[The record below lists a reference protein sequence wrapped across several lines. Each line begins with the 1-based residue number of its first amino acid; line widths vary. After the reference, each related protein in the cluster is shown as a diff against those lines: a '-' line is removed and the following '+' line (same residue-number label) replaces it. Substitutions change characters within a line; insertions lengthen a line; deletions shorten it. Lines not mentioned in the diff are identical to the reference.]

1 MTLDSDMTVRVR
13 FAPSPTG
20 YLHVGGGRTALYNY
34 LFARHNGGTFILRS
48 DDTDEARSTA
58 EFQNDIL
65 ESMRWLGL
73 DWDEGLEVGGR
84 FETYRQSER
93 LGRYQEVA
101 ARLVETGKAYYSF
114 ATQEQL
120 DQFRK
125 DAMAEGRA
133 PAYDGRYEPE
143 PDEAASRIAAG
154 ESATVRFAV
163 PRPGATTFTDIV
175 RDEVTF
181 DHVQVDDF
189 VILRSNG
196 TPTYHLAS
204 TVDDVDFGIT
214 HVIRGE
220 DLLSSTPKHILLTEA
235 MGAERATYSHLSL
248 LMGPDG
254 KKLSKRHGHTALKAY
269 RDEGYVAAA
278 MVNYLA
284 LLGWSP
290 GDDDTVISLDEM
302 VDRFDLNT
310 VSKNPAIFDTD
321 KLQWMNGVYIREMA
335 PSDFADAV
343 QPGVEAD
350 LGRDLNRDETAS
362 LREIA
367 AVVQERAK
375 LLTEV
380 PAQVGFLF
388 GDIEYD
394 ETSWQKVMVKEGA
407 DIAVAGAKERL
418 EALGEWSVESIEAV
432 LREMLET
439 LELSARKGFQPLRV
453 AISGSS
459 VSPPLFESIAVL
471 GRERTVARLGEALA
485 RIG

>member
-1 MTLDSDMTVRVR
+1 MSVRVR

-34 LFARHNGGTFILRS
+34 LFARGNDGTFILRS
-48 DDTDEARSTA
+48 DDTDAARSTA
-58 EFQNDIL
+58 EFQADIYDSL
-65 ESMRWLGL
+65 RWLGL
-73 DWDEGLEVGGR
+73 EWDEGIEVGGR

-93 LGRYQEVA
+93 LERYQEVA

-114 ATQEQL
+114 ATPEQL
-120 DQFRK
+120 DEFRK
-125 DAMAEGRA
+125 EAMAEGRA
-133 PAYDGRYEPE
+133 PAYDGRFEPTA
-143 PDEAASRIAAG
+143 DEAAARVAAG
-154 ESATVRFAV
+154 EAATVRFAV
-163 PRPGATTFTDIV
+163 PRPGETTFTDIV

-204 TVDDVDFGIT
+204 TVDDVDFGIS

-220 DLLSSTPKHILLTEA
+220 DLLSSTPKHILITEA
-235 MGAERATYSHLSL
+235 MDADRAAYAHLSL

-254 KKLSKRHGHTALKAY
+254 KKLSKRHGHTAIKAY
-269 RDEGYVAAA
+269 RDEGYLPQA

-290 GDDDTVISLDEM
+290 GDDETLISLEGM
-302 VDRFDLNT
+302 IERFDLNT

-321 KLQWMNGVYIREMA
+321 KLQWMNGVYIREM
-335 PSDFADAV
+335 SGRDFVAAV
-343 QPGVEAD
+343 RPQVEAD
-350 LGRDLNRDETAS
+350 LGRELASDEITTLA
-362 LREIA
+362 EVA
-367 AVVQERAK
+367 ALVQERTK
-375 LLTEV
+375 QLTEV
-380 PAQVGFLF
+380 PAQVRFLF

-394 ETSWQKVMVKEGA
+394 EASWQKVMTKEGA

-418 EALGEWSVESIEAV
+418 EALEEWTIESIEAT

-439 LELSARKGFQPLRV
+439 LELSARKGLQPLRV
-453 AISGSS
+453 AVSGSS
-459 VSPPLFESIAVL
+459 VSPPLFESVAAL
-471 GRERTVARLGEALA
+471 GQERSVARLGNALA
-485 RIG
+485 RMG